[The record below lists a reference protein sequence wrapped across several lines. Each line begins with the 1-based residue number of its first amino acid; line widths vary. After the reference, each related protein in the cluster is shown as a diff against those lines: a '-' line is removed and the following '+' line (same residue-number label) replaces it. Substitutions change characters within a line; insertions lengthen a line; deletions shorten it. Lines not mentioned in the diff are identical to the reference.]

1 MDYWENMIEFSE
13 INTEREVL
21 SSSAMVG
28 VLRT

>member
-13 INTEREVL
+13 INTERKVL